1 MKNNMLFIVLLVVC
15 LAVAGYFYNKKITVF
30 SNQSSQL
37 TTEADEMLAEETL
50 TGKSLVTMNGKVIIT
65 VNSLQSEKEKIF
77 KANPQLEKLSA
88 YMDIDRSLLHGLTS
102 QAIMDQYIQE
112 SGIKSTDSYKTELEA
127 AYKDVLRMINT
138 KYFSQKYP
146 SNVSEADVKK
156 FYEENKDLSP
166 NFIITKGGIRTT
178 EVLFDQ
184 EAQANAFAQKV
195 KAKDGNVLASAQENG
210 IDESKI
216 KDLHLV
222 HDQSVAIDQSVKNAV
237 LSMMQFPTVT
247 VVKTAENKYAVVV
260 GTGKEETKY
269 RPYDQIKTQLKE
281 YLDKEKQAEAIEKA
295 IEELKKTYNVV
306 VDESFFGSEKE
317 EQNTDLGDLSQ
328 MDIENEETTENPL
341 TV

>member
-15 LAVAGYFYNKKITVF
+15 LAVAGYFYNKRITVF
-30 SNQSSQL
+30 NNQSSQI
-37 TTEADEMLAEETL
+37 TAEANEILAEENL

-65 VNSLQSEKEKIF
+65 VDSLQSEKEKIF

-102 QAIMDQYIQE
+102 QAVMDQYIQE
-112 SGIKSTDSYKTELEA
+112 SGIKSTDNYKTELEA

-166 NFIITKGGIRTT
+166 NFIITKGGVRAT
-178 EVLFDQ
+178 ELLFDQ

-195 KAKDGNVLASAQENG
+195 KAKGGNVLAVAQESG

-216 KDLHLV
+216 KDLRLV
-222 HDQSVAIDQSVKNAV
+222 HDQSVGIDQAIKDAIIG
-237 LSMMQFPTVT
+237 MTQFPMATVI
-247 VVKTAENKYAVVV
+247 KTTENKYAVIV

-295 IEELKKTYNVV
+295 IEELKKTYNVS

-317 EQNTDLGDLSQ
+317 DQTADLGDLSQ
-328 MDIENEETTENPL
+328 IDMENEETNENSL
-341 TV
+341 TA